1 MSTSQK
7 YKKSVR
13 PILLGGRS
21 LSYECMRKKMKS
33 VTVRIRDGRI
43 LVSAPPSVSFARIEA
58 FLRERQD
65 FILRAIDT
73 ALAREA
79 EKQEAFVC
87 REGARVPWMGEEYT
101 LRFADKGTSRIEGD
115 ELILVLK
122 KTEDGEKR
130 REALKRF
137 AEKCL
142 RAYAEEAF
150 ARVQPLFPSAPSA
163 PVLKLR
169 VMKAR
174 WGSCRPKTAVITL
187 NTRLAFYP
195 KEYIDYVILHEWTHF
210 LHADHSKAFWAEL
223 VLRLPDW
230 EERRKTLNAEPM
242 REWI

>member
-13 PILLGGRS
+13 PILLVGRS
-21 LSYECMRKKMKS
+21 LSYECTRKKMKS

-73 ALAREA
+73 TLAREA

-122 KTEDGEKR
+122 KTEDEEKR

-150 ARVQPLFPSAPSA
+150 VRAQPLFPSAPSA

-210 LHADHSKAFWAEL
+210 LHANHSKAFWAEL
-223 VLRLPDW
+223 AFRLPDW